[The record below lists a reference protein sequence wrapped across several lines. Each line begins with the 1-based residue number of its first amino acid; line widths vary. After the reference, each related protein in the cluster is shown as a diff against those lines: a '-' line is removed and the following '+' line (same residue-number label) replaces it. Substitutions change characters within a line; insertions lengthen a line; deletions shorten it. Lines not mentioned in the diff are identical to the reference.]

1 MKMKEGKS
9 IMKRPASGKPAAGS
23 SGAPRSKTL
32 LDVGAKERAKN
43 FRATRDARR
52 TEVAE
57 DYVEMIA
64 DLIDTEGEARTVDV
78 ADRLGVSHA
87 TVVKTVARI
96 KAMGL
101 VTSRPYR
108 GIFLTERGRAV
119 ANASRSRHE
128 VVLAFLR
135 AIGVSEDT
143 AQCDAEG
150 MEHHCSP
157 ETLAAFVRVIQS
169 RR

>member
-1 MKMKEGKS
+1 MRGKPKRRS
-9 IMKRPASGKPAAGS
+9 RPLLRSRPAAAKALS
-23 SGAPRSKTL
+23 
-32 LDVGAKERAKN
+32 DVGAKERARN

-52 TEVAE
+52 AEVVE
-57 DYVEMIA
+57 DTVELVA
-64 DLIDTEGEARTVDV
+64 DLIDTTGEARTVDI

-87 TVVKTVARI
+87 TVVKAVARI
-96 KAMGL
+96 KTLGL

-108 GIFLTERGRAV
+108 GIFLTERGRAM
-119 ANASRSRHE
+119 ANASRARHE

-135 AIGVSEDT
+135 AIGVGEAT
-143 AQCDAEG
+143 AQRDAEG

-157 ETLAAFVRVIQS
+157 ETLAAFVRVIRA

>member
-1 MKMKEGKS
+1 MKAGKS
-9 IMKRPASGKPAAGS
+9 TSKRAAPVKQAAGS
-23 SGAPRSKTL
+23 DDAPRVKTL
-32 LDVGAKERAKN
+32 LDDGAKERARN

-101 VTSRPYR
+101 VTNRPYR

-135 AIGVSEDT
+135 AIGVAEDT
-143 AQCDAEG
+143 AQRDAEG

-157 ETLAAFVRVIQS
+157 KTLAAFVRVIQS

>member
-1 MKMKEGKS
+1 MSTGKPS
-9 IMKRPASGKPAAGS
+9 KRSSRPAKKTAGS
-23 SGAPRSKTL
+23 AAASDGKTL
-32 LDVGAKERAKN
+32 LDVGAKERARN

-78 ADRLGVSHA
+78 ADRLGGAHA

-96 KAMGL
+96 KAMGR

-108 GIFLTERGRAV
+108 GIFLTERGNAV
-119 ANASRSRHE
+119 ANASRSLHE

-135 AIGVSEDT
+135 AIGVAEDT
-143 AQCDAEG
+143 AQRDAEG

>member
-1 MKMKEGKS
+1 MATRGIEGVGQSTAVRRRRAKA
-9 IMKRPASGKPAAGS
+9 IKP
-23 SGAPRSKTL
+23 L
-32 LDVGAKERAKN
+32 LDIGAKERARN

-52 TEVAE
+52 TEIAE
-57 DYVEMIA
+57 DYVELIA
-64 DLIDTEGEARTVDV
+64 DLIDSGGEARTVEI

-96 KAMGL
+96 KGLGL

-108 GIFLTERGRAV
+108 GIFLTERGRAI
-119 ANASRSRHE
+119 ANASRARHE
-128 VVLAFLR
+128 VILAFLR
-135 AIGVSEDT
+135 AIGVSEAT
-143 AQCDAEG
+143 AQRDAEG

-157 ETLAAFVRVIQS
+157 ETLAAFVRIIRA

>member
-1 MKMKEGKS
+1 MDRKTRAMAASSRKS
-9 IMKRPASGKPAAGS
+9 PPLRAHAG
-23 SGAPRSKTL
+23 AVKAL
-32 LDVGAKERAKN
+32 LDVGAKERARN

-52 TEVAE
+52 TEVVE

-64 DLIDTEGEARTVDV
+64 DLIDSEGEARTVDV

-96 KAMGL
+96 KTLGL

-108 GIFLTERGRAV
+108 GIFLTERGRAM

-135 AIGVSEDT
+135 AIGVCEDT
-143 AQCDAEG
+143 AQRDAEG

-157 ETLAAFVRVIQS
+157 ETLAAFVRLI
-169 RR
+169 RRRA

>member
-1 MKMKEGKS
+1 MKPDKS
-9 IMKRPASGKPAAGS
+9 FPKHTPLAKRIT
-23 SGAPRSKTL
+23 RSIDVLPGKTL
-32 LDVGAKERAKN
+32 LDVGAQERARN

-78 ADRLGVSHA
+78 AVRLGVSHA

-135 AIGVSEDT
+135 AIGVPEDA
-143 AQCDAEG
+143 AQRDAEG

-157 ETLAAFVRVIQS
+157 ETLAAFVRVIQ
-169 RR
+169 RRR

>member
-1 MKMKEGKS
+1 MAKAQG
-9 IMKRPASGKPAAGS
+9 R
-23 SGAPRSKTL
+23 PRSRRATPARRTPATTKAL
-32 LDVGAKERAKN
+32 FDVGAKERARN

-52 TEVAE
+52 TEVVE

-87 TVVKTVARI
+87 TVVKTVSRI
-96 KAMGL
+96 KALGL

-108 GIFLTERGRAV
+108 GIFLTDRGRAM
-119 ANASRSRHE
+119 ANASRARHE
-128 VVLAFLR
+128 VILAFLR
-135 AIGVSEDT
+135 AIGISEAT
-143 AQCDAEG
+143 AQRDAEG

-157 ETLAAFVRVIQS
+157 ETLAAFVRVIRS

>member
-1 MKMKEGKS
+1 MNTARTPTS
-9 IMKRPASGKPAAGS
+9 SGKRRRRAMP
-23 SGAPRSKTL
+23 L
-32 LDVGAKERAKN
+32 IDVGATERARN

-52 TEVAE
+52 MEIAE
-57 DYVEMIA
+57 DYVELIA
-64 DLIDTEGEARTVDV
+64 DLIDTGGEARTVDI

-87 TVVKTVARI
+87 TVVKAVARI
-96 KAMGL
+96 KALGL

-119 ANASRSRHE
+119 ANASRARHE

-135 AIGVSEDT
+135 AIGVAEET
-143 AQCDAEG
+143 AQRDAEG

-157 ETLAAFVRVIQS
+157 ETLAAFVRIIRA

>member
-1 MKMKEGKS
+1 MREGKPTA
-9 IMKRPASGKPAAGS
+9 KRSGSTKQAAGIS
-23 SGAPRSKTL
+23 TALRGKTL
-32 LDVGAKERAKN
+32 LDVGAKERARN

-64 DLIDTEGEARTVDV
+64 DLIDTDGEARTVDV
-78 ADRLGVSHA
+78 ANRLGVSHA

-96 KAMGL
+96 KAMGW

-119 ANASRSRHE
+119 ANASRYRHE

-135 AIGVSEDT
+135 AIGVAENT
-143 AQCDAEG
+143 AQRDAEG
-150 MEHHCSP
+150 MEHYCST

>member
-1 MKMKEGKS
+1 MPL
-9 IMKRPASGKPAAGS
+9 I
-23 SGAPRSKTL
+23 
-32 LDVGAKERAKN
+32 DVGATERARN

-52 TEVAE
+52 MEIAE
-57 DYVEMIA
+57 DYVELIA
-64 DLIDTEGEARTVDV
+64 DLIDTGGEARTVDI

-87 TVVKTVARI
+87 TVVKAVARI
-96 KAMGL
+96 KALGL

-119 ANASRSRHE
+119 ANASRARHE

-135 AIGVSEDT
+135 AIGVAEET
-143 AQCDAEG
+143 AQRDAEG

-157 ETLAAFVRVIQS
+157 ETLAAFVRIIRA

>member
-1 MKMKEGKS
+1 MTV
-9 IMKRPASGKPAAGS
+9 S
-23 SGAPRSKTL
+23 SDRQPPRHPRRSSLDVGNAKTL
-32 LDVGAKERAKN
+32 LGVGAKERARN

-52 TEVAE
+52 SEVVE

-64 DLIDTEGEARTVDV
+64 DLIDTTGEARIVDV

-96 KAMGL
+96 KALGL

-108 GIFLTERGRAV
+108 GIFLTERGRAI

-135 AIGVSEDT
+135 AIGIAEDT
-143 AQCDAEG
+143 AQRDAEG

-157 ETLAAFVRVIQS
+157 ETLAAFVRIIQT

>member
-1 MKMKEGKS
+1 MAGEKQPM
-9 IMKRPASGKPAAGS
+9 RPRRRTSADVAG
-23 SGAPRSKTL
+23 AKTL
-32 LDVGAKERAKN
+32 LGVGAKERARN

-52 TEVAE
+52 TEVIE

-64 DLIDTEGEARTVDV
+64 DLIDTTGEARTVDV

-87 TVVKTVARI
+87 TVVKTVTRI
-96 KAMGL
+96 RALGL

-108 GIFLTERGRAV
+108 GIFLTDRGRAI

-135 AIGVSEDT
+135 AIGISEET
-143 AQCDAEG
+143 VQRDAEG

-157 ETLAAFVRVIQS
+157 ETLAAFVRIIQS

>member
-1 MKMKEGKS
+1 MPTRETRKVVRNAA
-9 IMKRPASGKPAAGS
+9 RPLRS
-23 SGAPRSKTL
+23 SGGIGKAVKTL
-32 LDVGAKERAKN
+32 LDVGASERARN

-52 TEVAE
+52 TEVVE
-57 DYVEMIA
+57 DYVEMVA

-78 ADRLGVSHA
+78 AQRLGVSHA

-108 GIFLTERGRAV
+108 GIFLTERGRAM
-119 ANASRSRHE
+119 ANTSRSRHE

-135 AIGVSEDT
+135 AIGVSEKT
-143 AQCDAEG
+143 AQRDAEG

-157 ETLAAFVRVIQS
+157 ETLAAFARVI
-169 RR
+169 RGR